1 MNTPDKKMKAFRSNP
16 ERLEKLREEL
26 RKRISREELEY
37 SWRLEALD
45 RIITFSQVD
54 PTNFHR
60 LWIKP
65 LLAAGASLEV
75 AIACIAD
82 SHFQPN

>member
-1 MNTPDKKMKAFRSNP
+1 MNPPNKNMKALWSSP

-45 RIITFSQVD
+45 RIITFLQVD
-54 PTNFHR
+54 PKNFHR

>member
-1 MNTPDKKMKAFRSNP
+1 MKTPDKNIKAFWSSP
-16 ERLEKLREEL
+16 ERMEKLREEL
-26 RKRISREELEY
+26 RKRISREDLEY

-45 RIITFSQVD
+45 HIITFSQVD